1 MPHIISLHPDDD
13 LTVLRHRLRQALVV
27 RHGAQRSAGTDGR
40 VIIVLPWETRLF
52 SNPLDGERVRRE
64 AERLGAEVA
73 VVSEDPD
80 RRAYVR
86 WIGLPAFASIAE
98 AEAAQIWPRP
108 EREPLKPPPR
118 AWWEEEVP
126 LRPPPARPLPPWAQN
141 VRLGAR
147 LTVFVATM
155 LVIIAFAYAVVPQA
169 TVTLAPTVETVRA
182 AVPVWAGLETQAVD
196 AASGQIPARR
206 VGDYFAGSLEVETTG
221 TAAYE
226 SGRATGTVLFTNMLG
241 QEITVPARTIVRTSA
256 GAFPVR
262 FATTRD
268 VTVSPFGQAPA
279 PIEALEEGPAGNV
292 DAGLINQVEGVS
304 ALALRVINPEPT
316 RGGGL
321 KEVRAVSQED
331 MDRARKELTARLL
344 EEAYQGLQTYLEPTE
359 VLFRQ
364 SLEIQASEVS
374 YDRFLYEQADKLQVY
389 MKLLVTGMAVDRDN
403 AEAVGYAALVRRLP
417 PEHVL
422 IDTDFQIREP
432 TAGPENG
439 VIQFTVSAVGYAAA
453 EVDPEVVRQT
463 VRGKSVAQAADLL
476 AAQWPLAQPPQ
487 IQVWPQWL
495 MRMPLLPMRIRIDVN
510 PGR

>member
-1 MPHIISLHPDDD
+1 MSTIIHLKPDDD
-13 LTVLRHRLRQALVV
+13 LAVLRHRIRQA
-27 RHGAQRSAGTDGR
+27 RNGR
-40 VIIVLPWETRLF
+40 ILIVLPWETRLF
-52 SNPLDGERVRRE
+52 ANPLDGERVRRE

-86 WIGLPAFASIAE
+86 WIGLPAFASVEE
-98 AEAAQIWPRP
+98 AEAARRWPRP
-108 EREPLKPPPR
+108 EREPLEPPPR
-118 AWWEEEVP
+118 AWWEEEIP
-126 LRPPPARPLPPWAQN
+126 LRPPPARPLPPWARN

-147 LTVFVATM
+147 LSVFIATL
-155 LVIIAFAYAVVPQA
+155 LVILAFAYAVVPQA
-169 TVTLAPTVETVRA
+169 TVTLVPTVETVRA
-182 AVPVWAGLETQAVD
+182 TVPVWAGLDTQAVD
-196 AASGQIPARR
+196 AAGGQIPARR

-241 QEITVPARTIVRTSA
+241 QEITVPARTVVRTSA

-262 FATTRD
+262 FATTQD
-268 VTVSPFGQAPA
+268 VTVPPFGQAPA
-279 PIEALEEGPAGNV
+279 PIEALEEGPVGNV
-292 DAGLINQVEGVS
+292 GAGLINQVEGVN

-321 KEVRAVSQED
+321 QEVRAVSQED
-331 MDRARKELTARLL
+331 MDRAREQLTARLL
-344 EEAYQGLQTYLEPTE
+344 EEAYQGLQAYLEPTE

-417 PEHVL
+417 PDHVL
-422 IDTDFQIREP
+422 VGTEFEIREP

-439 VIQFTVSAVGYAAA
+439 VIQFAVSAVGYAAA

-463 VRGKSVAQAADLL
+463 VRGKSLPQAADLL
-476 AAQWPLAQPPQ
+476 ADRWPLAQPPQ
-487 IQVWPQWL
+487 IQVWPRWL
-495 MRMPLLPMRIRIDVN
+495 TRMPLLPLRITVQVT
-510 PGR
+510 P